1 MTSMKKRIAAALTAA
16 TLTIGL
22 TVPAAAAEAPNEP
35 IRVSSYKGSTLE
47 VGERS
52 GLIIGPSGI
61 DYTVTSSDPD
71 TVAVEQVLT
80 FWVAVAKGA
89 GTAEITA
96 SNSTGEC
103 GSVTLTVGAAAD
115 SAPLEAPASGD
126 STGLTDNLE
135 IRQEMIRLINQ
146 TRKANGVSELPVNEA
161 LMNAAQT
168 CSNQRYTWHHS
179 PEESKAAVDA
189 GYPYGFGDNLTV
201 FTGTDNAAQRAV
213 GNWSNSPG
221 HFQTMIDPRC
231 DCIGVGVTQYDG
243 ITYCYMFVGIPNSVN
258 FYA

>member
-1 MTSMKKRIAAALTAA
+1 MTSVKKHIATTLTAA
-16 TLTIGL
+16 ILVATLAI
-22 TVPAAAAEAPNEP
+22 PATAEETPA

-52 GLIIGPSGI
+52 GLIIGPSGT

-80 FWVAVAKGA
+80 FWVAVAKAEGS
-89 GTAEITA
+89 AEITA
-96 SNSTGEC
+96 SNGAGER
-103 GSVTLTVGAAAD
+103 GTVILTVGSAAPA
-115 SAPLEAPASGD
+115 APEAPASGD
-126 STGLTDNLE
+126 NTGLTDNLE

-161 LMNAAQT
+161 LMNAAQV
-168 CSNQRYTWHHS
+168 CSNQRYTWHHA
-179 PEESKAAVDA
+179 PEEGQAAAEA

-201 FTGTDNAAQRAV
+201 FTGTADAARHAVDN
-213 GNWSNSPG
+213 WINSPG
-221 HFQTMIDPRC
+221 HFETMIDPRC

-243 ITYCYMFVGIPNSVN
+243 ITYCYMFVGIPNSIN

>member
-16 TLTIGL
+16 TLAIVLTIP
-22 TVPAAAAEAPNEP
+22 TMAAESPDDP
-35 IRVSSYKGSTLE
+35 VRVSSYKGSTLE

-52 GLIIGPSGI
+52 GLIIGPS
-61 DYTVTSSDPD
+61 DTEYAVTSSDPD
-71 TVAVEQVLT
+71 TVAVEQVLS
-80 FWVAVAKGA
+80 FWVAVAKAEGSV
-89 GTAEITA
+89 EITA
-96 SNSTGEC
+96 SNSAGER
-103 GSVTLTVGAAAD
+103 GSMTLTVSSAD
-115 SAPLEAPASGD
+115 SAPLEVPADGD
-126 STGLTDNLE
+126 SAGLTDNME

-161 LMNAAQT
+161 LMNAAQA
-168 CSNQRYTWHHS
+168 CSNQRYTWHHA
-179 PEESKAAVDA
+179 PEESKAAADA

-201 FTGTDNAAQRAV
+201 FTGTADAAQHAV
-213 GNWSNSPG
+213 DNWINSPG
-221 HFQTMIDPRC
+221 HFETMIDSRC

>member
-1 MTSMKKRIAAALTAA
+1 MTSTKKRITAVLTAGILTTALAIPA
-16 TLTIGL
+16 T
-22 TVPAAAAEAPNEP
+22 AAEAPA

-52 GLIIGPSGI
+52 GLIIGPSGTE
-61 DYTVTSSDPD
+61 YTVTSSDPD

-96 SNSTGEC
+96 SNSAGEC
-103 GSVTLTVGAAAD
+103 GSMTLTVGSAAPA
-115 SAPLEAPASGD
+115 APEAPASMD
-126 STGLTDNLE
+126 SASLTDNLE

-161 LMNAAQT
+161 LMTAAQS
-168 CSNQRYTWHHS
+168 CSDRRYTWHHAA
-179 PEESKAAVDA
+179 EEGQAAADA

-201 FTGTDNAAQRAV
+201 FTGTDDAARRAV
-213 GNWSNSPG
+213 DNWINSPG
-221 HFQTMIDPRC
+221 HFETMIDSRC

>member
-1 MTSMKKRIAAALTAA
+1 MTSMKKRIAATLTATILA
-16 TLTIGL
+16 TAL
-22 TVPAAAAEAPNEP
+22 TVPAAAEAPA

-47 VGERS
+47 VGDRS
-52 GLIIGPSGI
+52 GLIIGPSVT
-61 DYTVTSSDPD
+61 DYSVTSSAPD

-80 FWVAVAKGA
+80 FWVVVAKAEGS
-89 GTAEITA
+89 AEITA
-96 SNSTGEC
+96 SNSAGES
-103 GSVTLTVGAAAD
+103 GAVMLTVGPAIPAT
-115 SAPLEAPASGD
+115 PEVPASGN
-126 STGLTDNLE
+126 SVSLTDNLE
-135 IRQEMIRLINQ
+135 IRQEMIHLINQ

-161 LMNAAQT
+161 LMNAAQV
-168 CSNQRYTWHHS
+168 CSDRRYTWHHT
-179 PEESKAAVDA
+179 PEESKAAADA

-201 FTGTDNAAQRAV
+201 FTGTADAAQRAV
-213 GNWSNSPG
+213 DNWINSPG